1 MWLLGLYISA
11 VFNPNSY
18 LELKRN
24 VTFLACSTSAPEKKK
39 NKKKNKNKSKNEQ
52 TGTRL
57 YVLEVKIFVW
67 KQEMKQNVTGLILDS
82 SYSLVLIKRFKGI
95 KNYFVLLCEFG
106 VKIQK
111 HFQIK

>member
-39 NKKKNKNKSKNEQ
+39 KKKKKKSKIN
-52 TGTRL
+52 
-57 YVLEVKIFVW
+57 
-67 KQEMKQNVTGLILDS
+67 KQEID
-82 SYSLVLIKRFKGI
+82 IKF
-95 KNYFVLLCEFG
+95 
-106 VKIQK
+106 
-111 HFQIK
+111 

>member
-24 VTFLACSTSAPEKKK
+24 VTFLACSTSAPQKKT
-39 NKKKNKNKSKNEQ
+39 NKNNSKNEQ

-57 YVLEVKIFVW
+57 HLLEVKIFVW
-67 KQEMKQNVTGLILDS
+67 KQEMKQNVIGLILDS
-82 SYSLVLIKRFKGI
+82 SYSLVLLKGFKGI
-95 KNYFVLLCEFG
+95 KNNYFVLLCEFG
-106 VKIQK
+106 VEIQK

>member
-24 VTFLACSTSAPEKKK
+24 VTFSLVPQVLLKKTK
-39 NKKKNKNKSKNEQ
+39 QKKNKNKSKNEQ

-67 KQEMKQNVTGLILDS
+67 KQEMKQNVIGLILDS